1 MRLYE
6 QADYGRG
13 GGFVYSWILDCGR
26 KYKQGSLATVVLT
39 GWKWVPGVGCKGC
52 YVINDINAARFAA
65 VQFGLTIESNGT
77 HESIGATLQGVD
89 YTKSSLV
96 PV

>member
-1 MRLYE
+1 M
-6 QADYGRG
+6 
-13 GGFVYSWILDCGR
+13 
-26 KYKQGSLATVVLT
+26 
-39 GWKWVPGVGCKGC
+39 GCKGC